1 MNEQCWRC
9 DNLRSENKFKAWV
22 SGILAVLLLTS
33 IASCMAVSVQ
43 ANNAKM
49 DLAQAN
55 DQIAELKAATAENL
69 GAATLPP
76 DGSYR
81 VEACSLHRR
90 ACIMTPLGAGNR
102 VEEPIRRARFYSL
115 AYIPGGLT
123 TGQIVAVLDGKVVA
137 TMNPLR

>member
-1 MNEQCWRC
+1 MTEQCYGC
-9 DNLRSENKFKAWV
+9 EGLRSENKFKAWV
-22 SGILAVLLLTS
+22 IGVLVVLLLTS
-33 IASCMAVSVQ
+33 IASCMAASGQ

-49 DLAQAN
+49 DLAQAKRE
-55 DQIAELKAATAENL
+55 IVELSTAAAQNL

-81 VEACSLHRR
+81 VEACSLHIQ
-90 ACIMTPLGAGNR
+90 ACILTPLGAKNL